1 MAGTP
6 TEYDIAMDVV
16 EEGLLPY
23 FQKIKGNGDHPSKD
37 ELLALVMGFVIGAR
51 YKKIVF
57 VRVVEAL
64 HTIRDSLEASGKKD
78 TQEYEL
84 ASKLLHSLQQ
94 HLSSFPQVVR
104 NPNETKYRYY

>member
-6 TEYDIAMDVV
+6 TEFAIAMDVV

-23 FQKIKGNGDHPSKD
+23 FRGKGNGKNPSKD
-37 ELLALVMGFVIGAR
+37 EILAVVMGFVIGAR

-57 VRVVEAL
+57 VRIVEAL
-64 HTIRDSLEASGKKD
+64 QTVLDSRAASNKED
-78 TQEYEL
+78 TPEYKL
-84 ASKLLHSLQQ
+84 ASKLLR
-94 HLSSFPQVVR
+94 SFQRYHAFLPEVAR